1 MVWAHGYSR
10 VSDFVSLDMPRL
22 NNRAFEILH
31 QELKKCSTNDPL
43 SRAEREIV
51 LNRLQQMRSQL
62 GTAASLQELR
72 EEIVD
77 LFPHF
82 SENALTEAAR
92 ANQPAGLWSIIKW
105 SAILATST
113 TGVIWVLNLPY
124 PMIRWP
130 VAKTAPII
138 LLPSYMSMSHH
149 YRQAIAMVE
158 QADQLVNQATSAA
171 DFELGSQKAKQ
182 AQKHLDA
189 LPVWFLG
196 YWPQYTFWL
205 GWKFTVD
212 EYEQARATI
221 GRMEAQIFQENN
233 AYTQLTQAELV
244 LNKSKQQYQQ
254 AQTTAQREQAI
265 ISWQSS
271 LDQIE
276 QVPTVTLAGKAAT
289 TKLPAYKRDFQQV
302 ASLAAAKEF
311 AFQAQRA
318 TQQQP
323 QTAIQWQQ
331 IASLWQYAIDQVKHI
346 PSQDPSYVEARRLL
360 AVYQSNLE
368 TVLAKQKEFLTPRTA
383 NLIAAAKSFAWEAA
397 KAAQNP
403 PHAAAKWKQIEDFWQ
418 QAIEKLERVSPED
431 SGYTQVQK
439 LLASYKA
446 NLGQIK
452 LRYQA
457 EADAKSALEQAQR
470 QIEGLLASTPTEANS
485 LNRNLTISK
494 LQRIINQLDKV
505 QNGTTVYPKAQQ
517 LLSAAENKLK
527 QLQD

>member
-1 MVWAHGYSR
+1 MQ
-10 VSDFVSLDMPRL
+10 RL

-31 QELKKCSTNDPL
+31 QELNKCSTNDSL
-43 SRAEREIV
+43 GQAELEIV
-51 LNRLQQMRSQL
+51 LNRLEQMRSQT
-62 GTAASLQELR
+62 GSAASLQELR

-82 SENALTEAAR
+82 SENTLQEAAR
-92 ANQPAGLWSIIKW
+92 ANQAPGLWSTIKW
-105 SAILATST
+105 TAILVTSA

-138 LLPSYMSMSHH
+138 LLPSYMSMNYH
-149 YRQAIAMVE
+149 YRQAIAIVE

-171 DFELGSQKAKQ
+171 DFGLGSNKAKQ

-196 YWPQYTFWL
+196 YWPKYTFWL
-205 GWKFTVD
+205 GWKFTLD
-212 EYEQARATI
+212 EYKHARTTI
-221 GRMEAQIFQENN
+221 GRMEAQLFQENN
-233 AYTQLTQAELV
+233 AQTQLTQAEQAL
-244 LNKSKQQYQQ
+244 KKAKKQYQQ
-254 AQTTAQREQAI
+254 AQTTTQREQAI

-271 LDQIE
+271 IDELE
-276 QVPTVTLAGKAAT
+276 QVPQATLAGKTAT
-289 TKLPAYKRDFQQV
+289 IKLPAYKRDFQQV

-311 AFQAQRA
+311 ASQARKA
-318 TQQQP
+318 TQAKP

-331 IASLWQYAIDQVKHI
+331 IANLWQHAINQVQQI
-346 PSQDPSYVEARRLL
+346 PLQDPSYLEAQRLL
-360 AVYQSNLE
+360 AQYQSNLE
-368 TVLAKQKEFLTPRTA
+368 TVLAKQRIFLNPRTA

-403 PHAAAKWKQIEDFWQ
+403 PHPTAKWKQIEDFWK

-431 SGYTQVQK
+431 SGYTQAQK

-457 EADAKSALEQAQR
+457 EADATKALEQAQK
-470 QIEGLLASTPTEANS
+470 QIEGLLTSTPTEANS
-485 LNRNLTISK
+485 VNRNLTISK
-494 LQRIINQLDKV
+494 LHNIINQLEKV
-505 QNGTTVYPKAQQ
+505 KNGTSAYPQAQQ
-517 LLSAAENKLK
+517 LLLAADKKLK
-527 QLQD
+527 QLQAQ